1 MTLRRNW
8 PLYLGVFL
16 VSASTTMLEISLT
29 RVFSVSLW
37 YQFGFMIISTA
48 LLGFGASGTYL
59 AVKKGA
65 LTGDLRRKLAISAT
79 LYSLSVLI
87 AFALMTRIPLDPLK
101 PVTPGVTNPTGATIE
116 LIGWML
122 LYYAII
128 VVPFFFAGLTIGTAL
143 SAWAKEIGTL
153 YFADLL
159 GAGLGALGIVLA
171 LYTLPGQGAVT
182 LASVGSALGAL
193 AFSLAGRRESAQ
205 TGRGDPAP
213 TGATRGRMGRVMPW
227 ALGVYV
233 LALVALVV
241 PNAAQIFNL
250 YIPPSK
256 PLSIAYDK
264 QTYPDIQLE
273 YTGWTPFSRI
283 DVMWQP
289 GMKGQAWGLSGA
301 YKGELP
307 EQRFIAIDAAA
318 MTAINQ
324 WDGDKAKLGWVNAL
338 PSSLVYR
345 LTQNPNVLL
354 IGPGGGVDVLVAW
367 ANNAK
372 KVTAAEINPL
382 IVDLM
387 RNKYRQYSG
396 GLYSDIP
403 QIDVQ
408 VAEGR
413 NFVARSQEKYDV
425 IQFSQVDT
433 WAAAAAGAYSLTEN
447 YLYTLDAYKEY
458 LSHLNDN
465 GMLAIGRWH
474 FEPPGQALRL
484 VTIGNE
490 ALKSI
495 GAADPSQHFMVIRAG
510 DTANMFMKKSPFT
523 AQEID
528 AVRKAADP
536 LFFTVLYAPDMVGQ
550 EGNHFADFFRAT
562 DKQAFYSRYPLD
574 VSPTTDDRPFFFEY
588 YGWTNFGTFRSG
600 KLTLTILLIQAAIL
614 SLALILWPLWRF
626 RKGKVSTAGTRRFII
641 YFAALGVGFIFVEIG
656 LMQRFILFLGHPT
669 FALSVV
675 LFALLTF
682 SGIGSFLSGKLA
694 PPGTDTRRVLRFVIP
709 ALAVVVLIYMVAL
722 PPLFHAGLGWDLIPR
737 VLLSVVLL
745 APLGLLMGM
754 PFPLGMRLVAATNE
768 PLVPWAW
775 GVNGCAS
782 VLGSILSVMLAQSL
796 GFTLVLGIALAV
808 YLAGL
813 VAMLTLR
820 GAVQPIA
827 SGSPA

>member
-1 MTLRRNW
+1 
-8 PLYLGVFL
+8 
-16 VSASTTMLEISLT
+16 MLEISLT

-65 LTGDLRRKLAISAT
+65 LTGDLRVKLAWSAV
-79 LYSLSVLI
+79 LYSVSILI

-101 PVTPGVTNPTGATIE
+101 PVTPGVANPGAATVE
-116 LIGWML
+116 LIGWL
-122 LYYAII
+122 ALYYAII

-143 SAWAKEIGTL
+143 SAWAKEIGPV

-159 GAGLGALGIVLA
+159 GAGLGALGVVLA
-171 LYTLPGQGAVT
+171 LYALPGQGTVV
-182 LASVGSALGAL
+182 LCSVGAALGAL
-193 AFSLAGRRESAQ
+193 VFSLARLQDKNAPQPGRLRY
-205 TGRGDPAP
+205 
-213 TGATRGRMGRVMPW
+213 MPW
-227 ALGVYV
+227 ALGAY
-233 LALVALVV
+233 ALVLLAVV
-241 PNAAQIFNL
+241 LPNAATIFNL

-264 QTYPDIQLE
+264 KNYPDMQLE

-307 EQRFIAIDAAA
+307 EQRFISIDAAA
-318 MTAINQ
+318 MTAINK
-324 WDGDKAKLGWVNAL
+324 WDGDKTKLDWVNAL

-345 LTQNPNVLL
+345 LTDKPSVLL

-367 ANNAK
+367 ANNAR

-382 IVDLM
+382 IVDIM
-387 RNKYRQYSG
+387 RNKYREFSG

-403 QIDVQ
+403 EIDVN

-413 NFVARSQEKYDV
+413 NFVARSDEKYDV

-447 YLYTLDAYKEY
+447 YLYTTDAYSEY
-458 LSHLNDN
+458 LNHLNDD

-484 VTIGNE
+484 VTIGSE
-490 ALKSI
+490 ALRRI
-495 GAADPSQHFMVIRAG
+495 GVTDPAQHFLVVRAG
-510 DTANMFMKKSPFT
+510 DTANMFMKKSAFT
-523 AQEID
+523 PEEI
-528 AVRKAADP
+528 AKIRAAAEP
-536 LFFTVLYAPDMVGQ
+536 LQFTVLYAPDMLGQ
-550 EGNHFADFFRAT
+550 AGNHFVDYFNAP
-562 DKQAFYSRYPLD
+562 DKKAFYALYPLD
-574 VSPTTDDRPFFFEY
+574 VSPTSDDRPFFFEY

-626 RKGKVSTAGTRRFII
+626 RKGNVSTFGTRRFII
-641 YFAALGVGFIFVEIG
+641 YFAALGIGFIFVEIG

-682 SGIGSFLSGKLA
+682 SGIGSYLSGKVA
-694 PPGTDTRRVLRFVIP
+694 PPGTDTRNALRYVIP
-709 ALAVVVLIYMVAL
+709 ALAVVVLIYMFLL
-722 PPLFHAGLGWDLIPR
+722 PPVFRAALGWDLLPR
-737 VLLSVVLL
+737 ILLSVVFL

-754 PFPLGMRLVAATNE
+754 PFPLGMRFVAATNE
-768 PLVPWAW
+768 PLVPWSWA
-775 GVNGCAS
+775 VNGCAS
-782 VLGSILSVMLAQSL
+782 VLGSILSVMLAQSF
-796 GFTLVLGIALAV
+796 GFTVVLGIALLV
-808 YLAGL
+808 YLTGL
-813 VAMLTLR
+813 LAILTLR
-820 GAVQPIA
+820 TAGQPVA
-827 SGSPA
+827 AASPA